1 MFLTVSS
8 QHEEVEQ
15 KDNRLEPE
23 DEGLDPNILV
33 ESRKRLEALAVSS
46 HSHEFVIFAFRE
58 F

>member
-1 MFLTVSS
+1 MFLIVSS
-8 QHEEVEQ
+8 QHEELEQ

-33 ESRKRLEALAVSS
+33 V
-46 HSHEFVIFAFRE
+46 HSHEFVMFTFRE